1 MESEQ
6 PASLIWHSRRTIY
19 MIKEEG
25 KSVSNLI
32 FSSASLEDE
41 KEDDKKG
48 FNNHLKIGK
57 SFVLPQALGQGKG
70 HTRSICSIKDLCKS
84 GDKTPISF
92 SQVLTQS
99 AKRVAK

>member
-1 MESEQ
+1 MAFEKSY
-6 PASLIWHSRRTIY
+6 IY

-48 FNNHLKIGK
+48 FNNHHKIGK
-57 SFVLPQALGQGKG
+57 TFVLPQALGQGKG
-70 HTRSICSIKDLCKS
+70 HTQS
-84 GDKTPISF
+84 
-92 SQVLTQS
+92 TQ
-99 AKRVAK
+99 